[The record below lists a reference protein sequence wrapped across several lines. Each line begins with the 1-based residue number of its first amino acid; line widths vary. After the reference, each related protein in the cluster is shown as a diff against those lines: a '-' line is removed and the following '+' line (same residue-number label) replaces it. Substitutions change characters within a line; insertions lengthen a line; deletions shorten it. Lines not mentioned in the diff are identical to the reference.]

1 MMGMCV
7 DGDVCG
13 WRCVMMG
20 MCVMEMCVMETF
32 AYTPDPSR
40 VCHPLIEAVGG
51 AYHAASG
58 TSTPTTDQ

>member
-1 MMGMCV
+1 
-7 DGDVCG
+7 
-13 WRCVMMG
+13 MMG